1 MLVFMNVQLK
11 KPVNQSL
18 QAFYNI
24 FIQNSN
30 LYSCK
35 TTTFVWL
42 KNINYKYEN
51 NNNLRSP
58 INN

>member
-1 MLVFMNVQLK
+1 MNVQLK